1 LPCFTKCL
9 FLAIHLIRLSMK
21 IQFEPLQVE
30 PFISAVNIND
40 LKVDRRIQIMHY
52 GVFIVKGIGA

>member
-1 LPCFTKCL
+1 
-9 FLAIHLIRLSMK
+9 MK